1 MPDPVFR
8 DNAVMP
14 DPLDD
19 VAAAVAQ
26 VEGLE
31 PLPCDGKGHPIED
44 ALACAHVRC
53 TLKSP
58 SREELLAQIGPL
70 VRRAGW
76 VMAALVARPDLY
88 SLSWKPPK
96 RGGDLEAAAAKLAAM
111 LRDPAARGD
120 GAVPDRRGR

>member
-1 MPDPVFR
+1 MSE
-8 DNAVMP
+8 
-14 DPLDD
+14 PLAEVD
-19 VAAAVAQ
+19 AAVAQ

-31 PLPCDGKGHPIED
+31 PVACDGQGHPIED
-44 ALACAHVRC
+44 AQACTHVRC

-58 SREELLAQIGPL
+58 QREELLAQIGPL

-76 VMAALVARPDLY
+76 VMAALVARSDLY

-96 RGGDLEAAAAKLAAM
+96 RGGDVAAAASKLAAM
-111 LRDPAARGD
+111 LRDPAARSD